1 MHVEIIP
8 ILGGGT
14 FSTLWCLCLSLVE
27 MSFFSHSGLLLRR
40 RRRNSDLPLGSLKR
54 SRRVFDY
61 TLDVFMRCLCV
72 CLDAYVESLL
82 IIWQNYG
89 QCQILLPSLS
99 SNCPLLKSIK

>member
-1 MHVEIIP
+1 MHVDIIP

-14 FSTLWCLCLSLVE
+14 FSTLWCLCLCLVE
-27 MSFFSHSGLLLRR
+27 MSFFSTQVFFFVVVVVILACLWGRL
-40 RRRNSDLPLGSLKR
+40 NGVVASLI
-54 SRRVFDY
+54 
-61 TLDVFMRCLCV
+61 TLWMYLCVVCV